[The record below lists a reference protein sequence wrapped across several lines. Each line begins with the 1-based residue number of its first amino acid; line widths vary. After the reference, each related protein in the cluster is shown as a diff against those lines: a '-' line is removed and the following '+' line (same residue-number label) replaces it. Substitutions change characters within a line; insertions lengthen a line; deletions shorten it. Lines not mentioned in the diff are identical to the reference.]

1 MISPGSF
8 IGNYRILSPL
18 SSDAISQNF
27 LTENTSS
34 HGAPVALCMW
44 NGVSLTTPQE
54 RDAFLQEAR
63 ELIKLRH
70 PYIVSTLDASIENE
84 HPYLVSEYIYSPV
97 GTLQDRIQ
105 RQTPQPFSQVEA
117 LNILAQVGQ
126 ALAYAHQQNV
136 LHRQLA
142 PGQIVFNTRSEAV
155 LGSFGLATIQE
166 SVARQFTGSIGQ
178 TIDPFQAPE
187 QQRGALRKSKL
198 DDQYSLGSIA
208 YALLTGYVP
217 MQPPI
222 APTQRNSFLPI
233 FIERAILKAMSP
245 QPTERYV
252 NVNAFLTAVG
262 ALPDEGT
269 YIHHSSDAF
278 PPLAAQP
285 TPRPVVQE
293 QVILPS
299 PYLGATPP
307 PAGGQR
313 MGQVVLNGSGTM
325 EALPPQWANTIPPAP
340 LAAPVPP
347 QMAPAMAPRPPINNN
362 QNQGKRPNLTRRA
375 LLIALFVVLLLALT
389 GLGAFAY
396 TLVPASSATVTL
408 TPSTQHVGNAYT
420 VTLVS
425 GQADATQGQVAAHI
439 ISFSAKPQTKTV
451 PATGKGHQNATSA
464 TGTLTFSNVGKDS
477 DIAPNQTLTS
487 NSGVQVVTDGEVVIK
502 VGGTATVSA
511 HVATAGAGGN
521 IGAFDVNN
529 TYNVIDN
536 KTQQALTT
544 VTIQNTAAF
553 TGGQNA
559 SDFTFVQQSD
569 LDGVSTPLVSQ
580 MTTEAQAGAQQQ
592 VGPNEKLVSDLKC
605 SPVVT
610 SDNKVNAHATTA
622 TVQVT
627 VKCVGEAYTDQA
639 LQAMAIM
646 LLKADATQKLGSTFA
661 LAGNV
666 VTATPTLGNVDPNG
680 TATFSVKA
688 DSIWAFQ
695 FTDALKQQM
704 AHAIAGKS
712 VADSTTILQKFTGI
726 SKVSIQTAGFGW
738 AVPSNPQNITF
749 NATSVAGL

>member
-18 SSDAISQNF
+18 SSDAVSQVF
-27 LTENTSS
+27 LTENTAS
-34 HGAPVALCMW
+34 HGAPIALCMW
-44 NGVSLTTPQE
+44 SGVSLTTPQE

-70 PYIVSTLDASIENE
+70 PYIVSTLDAGIENE
-84 HPYLVSEYIYSPV
+84 HPYLVSEYIYSNV

-117 LNILAQVGQ
+117 LTILAQVGQ
-126 ALAYAHQQNV
+126 ALSYAHQQNI
-136 LHRQLA
+136 LHRQLS
-142 PGQIVFNTRSEAV
+142 PGQIVFNIRGEAV
-155 LGSFGLATIQE
+155 LGNFGLATIQE
-166 SVARQFTGSIGQ
+166 SIARQFTGSIGQ

-187 QQRGALRKSKL
+187 QQHGTLRKSKL
-198 DDQYSLGSIA
+198 GDQYSLGSIA
-208 YALLTGYVP
+208 YALLTGYIP

-233 FIERAILKAMSP
+233 LIERAILKAMSP
-245 QPTERYV
+245 QPIERYP
-252 NVNAFLTAVG
+252 NINAFLTAIG

-269 YIHHSSDAF
+269 FIHHSSDAF
-278 PPLAAQP
+278 PPLVAQP
-285 TPRPVVQE
+285 TPLPHVAQE
-293 QVILPS
+293 QVILP
-299 PYLGATPP
+299 YMGATPP
-307 PAGGQR
+307 PAGEQR
-313 MGQVVLNGSGTM
+313 MGQVVLNGSGTI
-325 EALPPQWANTIPPAP
+325 ESPSPQWTG
-340 LAAPVPP
+340 AAPPIP
-347 QMAPAMAPRPPINNN
+347 MAPRPPIDNN
-362 QNQGKRPNLTRRA
+362 QNKEKRPNFTRRG
-375 LLIALFVVLLLALT
+375 LLIALLVVLLLALT

-396 TLVPASSATVTL
+396 TLIPAGSATVTL
-408 TPSTQHVGNAYT
+408 TPSTQHVGNSGYT

-425 GQADATQGQVAAHI
+425 GQADATQGQVAAHN

-451 PATGKGHQNATSA
+451 PATGKGHQNATAA
-464 TGTLTFSNVGKDS
+464 TGKLTFSNVGKDS

-487 NSGVQVVTDGEVVIK
+487 NSGVQVITDGEVVIK

-511 HVATAGAGGN
+511 HVATAGAGSN
-521 IGAFDVNN
+521 IAAFDVNN
-529 TYNVIDN
+529 TYNVIDS
-536 KTQQALTT
+536 KTQQILTT
-544 VTIQNTAAF
+544 VTVQNTAAF
-553 TGGQNA
+553 TGGQDA

-580 MTTEAQAGAQQQ
+580 MTSEAQAGAQQQ

-605 SPVVT
+605 NPVVT
-610 SDNKVNAHATTA
+610 SDNKVNAHATTV

-627 VKCVGEAYTDQA
+627 VKCLGEAYTDQA
-639 LQAMAIM
+639 LQAMAIT
-646 LLKADATQKLGSTFA
+646 LLKADATQKLGSNYA

-695 FTDALKQQM
+695 FSDALKQQM

-712 VADSTTILQKFTGI
+712 VSDSTAILQKFTGI
-726 SKVSIQTAGFGW
+726 SKVSIQTSGFGG

-749 NATSVAGL
+749 NATSVAGLHA